1 MQNHILVVD
10 DEEKVREACREFLE
24 EAGYKVTVASDG
36 QEALE
41 KMDYE
46 DFDLYL
52 VDIAM
57 PGLSGFE
64 LMNRIKQKQPL
75 AVVIILTGFSSI
87 EGAIKAVHA
96 GAFQYLSKPIDADEL
111 LNVVKKGL
119 QYSLDLYGP
128 LQKIFEPGAEPIE
141 KGEPVILRGFSPEER
156 QDFMALGSI
165 SKFEAGENIKLTSKM
180 ANSIIMIESGE
191 VSVWLSNTSV
201 DYLQKWDTWNEESFV
216 INSSMSSVLRAEKVV
231 KVRFF
236 ERKKLLDFF
245 AYKGEKLLKKFMI
258 NLTTSLYIRWRK
270 SAQRI
275 VMLKLVT
282 SDRE

>member
-10 DEEKVREACREFLE
+10 DEQKVREMCKDFLE
-24 EAGYKVTVASDG
+24 EEGYKVTIASDG

-41 KMDYE
+41 KMDY
-46 DFDLYL
+46 DSFDLYL

-57 PGLSGFE
+57 PRISGFD
-64 LMNRIKQKQPL
+64 LMKKIKQKQPL

-96 GAFQYLSKPIDADEL
+96 GAFQYLSKPINADEL
-111 LNVVKKGL
+111 LNVVKEGIK
-119 QYSLDLYGP
+119 YSQDLYGP
-128 LQKIFEPGAEPIE
+128 LLKVFEPGAEPIE
-141 KGEPVILRGFSPEER
+141 KGEPIILSGFSPEDK
-156 QDFMALGSI
+156 QDFMTLGSI
-165 SKFEAGENIKLTSKM
+165 YKFEEGENIRLTDKM
-180 ANSIIMIESGE
+180 ANSIVIVESGE
-191 VSVWLSNTSV
+191 ISVWLSNTSV

-216 INSSMSSVLRAEKVV
+216 INNPTSSVLRAETAV
-231 KVRFF
+231 KIRFF

-258 NLTTSLYIRWRK
+258 NLINCLFIKWRK
-270 SAQRI
+270 SIQRI